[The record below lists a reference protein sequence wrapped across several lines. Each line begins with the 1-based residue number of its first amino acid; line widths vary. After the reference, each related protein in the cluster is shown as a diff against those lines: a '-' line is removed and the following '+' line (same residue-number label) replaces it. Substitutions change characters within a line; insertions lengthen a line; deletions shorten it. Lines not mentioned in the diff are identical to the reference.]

1 MLQEKRSCNAH
12 HYLGEV
18 FGKVSSAVP
27 RDEDVRFRIGRP
39 VLPAVSAIA
48 TISAASTAAAVPA
61 TTAASATMAAATAA
75 VTTTASAAPT
85 AASATS
91 LSLRPRF
98 IHYQVP
104 PAEILSVQRVN
115 SAIRIFVALHLH
127 EGKTARLARKPVTNQ
142 IDTRGSNT
150 NLREPFL
157 QLLFRRGKREI
168 ADVELLHLPTPSARN
183 PSESRGAR

>member
-1 MLQEKRSCNAH
+1 
-12 HYLGEV
+12 
-18 FGKVSSAVP
+18 
-27 RDEDVRFRIGRP
+27 
-39 VLPAVSAIA
+39 VLPAVSAIS
-48 TISAASTAAAVPA
+48 TISAASTASAVATTPAA
-61 TTAASATMAAATAA
+61 TAASVAAAPAA
-75 VTTTASAAPT
+75 VTTTASATPTTT
-85 AASATS
+85 AATT

-104 PAEILSVQRVN
+104 PAEILPVQRIN
-115 SAIRIFVALHLH
+115 GAIRIFVALHLH

-157 QLLFRRGKREI
+157 QLLFRCGKRKI